1 MRSFLRVFLV
11 SVLVVAVVTS
21 IGLSRSSSKSSRH
34 AWLGVVGQSVDEELA
49 DAFDLGADYGAII
62 NRVLDES
69 PAEEAGL
76 EEGDLI
82 VKFEG
87 QHVGDWDDLVDMI
100 EDHRPG
106 DEVDLVIFRDE
117 DQMDIK
123 VTLDSKPRGR
133 SYRYSWFSDRDFYV
147 PKVPRIPKITKLPR
161 IPRIPRTGHFY
172 IGDWSGSYIGVHMM
186 ELNKQLAEYFGVEK
200 GRGVLITEVD
210 RKSPAE
216 NAGLAAGDV
225 IIEIDGDRVFE
236 HEDVTDAID
245 DADPGDKLSLMV
257 IRDKKELSFDVEVG
271 EKNWDWDDN
280 YYHYSAP
287 DIDLHIPDMKGLRH
301 GVYLDALDDFHF
313 DAEEFEDAMEDLEDE
328 LEELREEMEEID
340 DEEREE
346 LREELEELRE
356 ELEELEDDL
365 D

>member
-11 SVLVVAVVTS
+11 SVLVVAVVST
-21 IGLSRSSSKSSRH
+21 IGLSRSSSKSSRN
-34 AWLGVVGQSVDEELA
+34 AWLGVAGQSVDEELA
-49 DAFDLGADYGAII
+49 DAFDLSADYGAIV
-62 NRVLDES
+62 NRVLDDS
-69 PAEEAGL
+69 PAETAGL

-106 DEVDLVIFRDE
+106 DEVNLVIFRDE

-123 VTLDSKPRGR
+123 VTLEGKPRGR

-147 PKVPRIPKITKLPR
+147 PKVPPIPKIPKLPKLPR
-161 IPRIPRTGHFY
+161 IPQTGHVY

-210 RKSPAE
+210 KKSPAE
-216 NAGLAAGDV
+216 DAGLKAGDV
-225 IIEIDGDRVFE
+225 IISVDSDRVFE
-236 HEDVTDAID
+236 YEDVTDAVD
-245 DADPGDKLSLMV
+245 DTDPGDKLTLMV
-257 IRDKKELSFDVEVG
+257 IRDKQELSFDVEVD
-271 EKNWDWDDN
+271 EKNWKWDDN

-301 GVYLDALDDFHF
+301 GVYFNDLDGFYY
-313 DAEEFEDAMEDLEDE
+313 DAEDFEDAMEDLEEE
-328 LEELREEMEEID
+328 LEDLREEMEEID
-340 DEEREE
+340 EEEREE
-346 LREELEELRE
+346 LREELQELRE